1 MFFKDLSLKKNNLC
15 ILASSWQ
22 IQNIMLSERT
32 EEIGKII
39 VNAAFKVH
47 KQLGPGLLERVYEVC
62 LAHEI
67 TKVGLDVKRQ
77 VDIPIVYD
85 GIEFSEGLRL
95 DLLIEDSIIIEI
107 KAVEQ
112 INPVWEAQI
121 ISQLKLLNKDLGYL
135 INFNVPLIKSGIRRF
150 INTKRVF

>member
-1 MFFKDLSLKKNNLC
+1 VP
-15 ILASSWQ
+15 SWQ
-22 IQNIMLSERT
+22 NQKNMLSERT
-32 EEIGKII
+32 EEIGKTI

-67 TKVGLDVKRQ
+67 TKAGLDVKRQ
-77 VDIPIVYD
+77 VDIPIFYD

>member
-1 MFFKDLSLKKNNLC
+1 MP
-15 ILASSWQ
+15 SWQ
-22 IQNIMLSERT
+22 KQHKMLSERT

-39 VNAAFKVH
+39 VNSAFKVH

-67 TKVGLDVKRQ
+67 AKAGLDVKRQ

-112 INPVWEAQI
+112 MNPVWEAQI
-121 ISQLKLLNKDLGYL
+121 ISQLKLLDKDLGFL

>member
-1 MFFKDLSLKKNNLC
+1 
-15 ILASSWQ
+15 
-22 IQNIMLSERT
+22 MLSERT

-39 VNAAFKVH
+39 VNSAFKVH

-67 TKVGLDVKRQ
+67 TKAGLDVKRQ
-77 VDIPIVYD
+77 VDIPIFYD
-85 GIEFSEGLRL
+85 GIEFTEGLRL

-112 INPVWEAQI
+112 MNPVWDAQI
-121 ISQLKLLNKDLGYL
+121 ISQLKLLNKDLGFL

>member
-1 MFFKDLSLKKNNLC
+1 
-15 ILASSWQ
+15 
-22 IQNIMLSERT
+22 MLSERT
-32 EEIGKII
+32 EEIGRII
-39 VNAAFKVH
+39 VNSAFKVH

-67 TKVGLDVKRQ
+67 SKTGLDVKRQ
-77 VDIPIVYD
+77 VDIPIIYD

-121 ISQLKLLNKDLGYL
+121 ISHLKLLNKDLGFL

-150 INTKRVF
+150 IHTKRVF

>member
-1 MFFKDLSLKKNNLC
+1 
-15 ILASSWQ
+15 
-22 IQNIMLSERT
+22 MLSKRT

-67 TKVGLDVKRQ
+67 TKAGLEVKRQ
-77 VDIPIVYD
+77 VDIPIFYD

-150 INTKRVF
+150 INTKRIF

>member
-1 MFFKDLSLKKNNLC
+1 
-15 ILASSWQ
+15 
-22 IQNIMLSERT
+22 MLSERT

-39 VNAAFKVH
+39 VNLAFKVH

-67 TKVGLDVKRQ
+67 TKAGLDVKRQ
-77 VDIPIVYD
+77 VDIPIFYD
-85 GIEFSEGLRL
+85 GIQFSEGLRL

-112 INPVWEAQI
+112 INRVWEAQI
-121 ISQLKLLNKDLGYL
+121 ISQLKLLNKDLGFL

>member
-1 MFFKDLSLKKNNLC
+1 
-15 ILASSWQ
+15 
-22 IQNIMLSERT
+22 MLSERT

-39 VNAAFKVH
+39 VNSAFKVH

-67 TKVGLDVKRQ
+67 KKAGLDVKRQ
-77 VDIPIVYD
+77 VDIPIFYD

-121 ISQLKLLNKDLGYL
+121 ISQLKLLNKDLGFL

-150 INTKRVF
+150 INTKRKY

>member
-1 MFFKDLSLKKNNLC
+1 MP
-15 ILASSWQ
+15 SWQ
-22 IQNIMLSERT
+22 NQKNMLSERT
-32 EEIGKII
+32 EEIGKTI

-67 TKVGLDVKRQ
+67 TKAGLDVKRQ
-77 VDIPIVYD
+77 VDIPIFYD